1 MTFFKKTLLILSLG
15 IVSLAAAQKVD
26 TKAKNILDETSANY
40 KSKSTMYFKFSYGM

>member
-26 TKAKNILDETSANY
+26 TKAKKHTGRNLCQL
-40 KSKSTMYFKFSYGM
+40 